1 MNNIE
6 KIKINVNKL
15 NHITNTYVVFDSNK
29 IGVLIDP
36 ADEVEKIIECITRNK
51 VELKYVLIT
60 HAHADHIGALEGIVK
75 RFGAEVLVSKEDYS
89 MLFCNDKNCSK
100 MLGNMDIG
108 ISPEVKEKIKTIKD
122 GEIFKAGEISLEVI
136 STPGHTKGSV
146 CFYEAKDKVIFTGD
160 TIFSNCC
167 GRCDLATSSMDDMI
181 VSLNKIFDKFENIKN
196 ELKVYPGHGQLSSLE
211 VAEKKIKLFLAITK
225 GINL

>member
-51 VELKYVLIT
+51 VELKYVFIS

-89 MLFCNDKNCSK
+89 MQFCNDKNCSK
-100 MLGNMDIG
+100 MLGNMDIN

-211 VAEKKIKLFLAITK
+211 VSEKNIKLYLAITK
-225 GINL
+225 GFNL